1 MGLSNPDSIRRIL
14 ELKAPRL
21 ISNSSCQGSSFKW
34 HCRLPQMPFHKVKNS
49 APKINAEMASK
60 INTHTCAP
68 RKVHFH
74 VHPYVWELVCV
85 DHEVAENLHWH
96 LSYTTFKDVL
106 CPRQTTAIN
115 FCDLVPSLSLSIGM
129 YVALHTHTHTQTY
142 TKTYIYRKAECHK
155 RHRAKRRALTLP
167 SGSRR
172 LLQYFFGTC
181 STNNLPCASSE

>member
-1 MGLSNPDSIRRIL
+1 ML
-14 ELKAPRL
+14 
-21 ISNSSCQGSSFKW
+21 QGSFLIQTAKGDFKM
-34 HCRLPQMPFHKVKNS
+34 HCRLRQMPFHTVKNS
-49 APKINAEMASK
+49 VPKINAEMASK

-74 VHPYVWELVCV
+74 VHPNVWVLVCV

-129 YVALHTHTHTQTY
+129 YGALHTHT
-142 TKTYIYRKAECHK
+142 KKYIYRKAECHK
-155 RHRAKRRALTLP
+155 RHWEKRREAGDLTLP